1 MARRWNSV
9 FTVNDQNPVPHL
21 HPIPVQEPGC
31 GARHSLQRC
40 RKQGAVYAV
49 DGKGAASRDHC
60 TPNGKTRSPC
70 IQLHS
75 AHAPVGRVTLGGAEL
90 WAFVVGRADRQ
101 SLPRS

>member
-40 RKQGAVYAV
+40 RKQGAVHGLRV
-49 DGKGAASRDHC
+49 QRCRVLQSGSHFVIVCRDS
-60 TPNGKTRSPC
+60 GTRIDES
-70 IQLHS
+70 
-75 AHAPVGRVTLGGAEL
+75 
-90 WAFVVGRADRQ
+90 
-101 SLPRS
+101 